1 MPDKYRYTASLIRKV
16 DIEVECEYDSDYDT
30 VTIIRAYDPITDE
43 PFELD
48 DNEINYCR
56 GEACD
61 EWLHSLRAAEADHRL
76 KAQKEDR
83 GD

>member
-1 MPDKYRYTASLIRKV
+1 MEDKYIYIASLIRKV
-16 DIEVECEYDSDYDT
+16 DIEVECEYNKTHDT
-30 VTIIRAYDPITDE
+30 VEIIRAYDPITDATV
-43 PFELD
+43 ELE

-61 EWLHSLRAAEADHRL
+61 EWLDSLRADVADHQIKTR
-76 KAQKEDR
+76 KEDR

>member
-1 MPDKYRYTASLIRKV
+1 MTDKYTYIASLIRKV

-30 VTIIRAYDPITDE
+30 VTIIRAYDPITEE
-43 PFELD
+43 PVELE

-61 EWLHSLRAAEADHRL
+61 EWLDSLRADEADHRL